1 MKRKTMV
8 SILAGALAAVMI
20 LGLVLSILPA
30 SVFAASSSAIQ
41 DELDALEAEAERI
54 QQEKAELAQQQAQNA
69 ADTEDIVARKME
81 IDQEIK
87 LIHDEINNI
96 NAQMQTYNQL
106 IAEKQTELDDAQA
119 RQDQLN
125 QQYKERIRAMEE
137 NGRISY
143 WSVLFKA
150 KSFSEFLGNVSL
162 MADIARAD
170 QAMLDELNAVA
181 QQIQTAQEDL
191 AEEKAGLEAQRTALS
206 ESQAEL
212 DAKSAEATQILDE
225 LNSKSA
231 EMQAYYQQ
239 YEEKE
244 SELSASIAQK
254 EQEYTEALQA
264 EEEARRAEEEAQ
276 RAEEEAAANDNN
288 DSGST
293 GSEDSGGG
301 SEGGSSSGGASS
313 SGWLYPLPYRVSI
326 TDAYGWRINP
336 ISGQR
341 SFHHGTDFAASS
353 GTAIYASRSGTVTDA
368 GYDDVYGYSVT
379 INHGDGY
386 STLYAHM
393 TNYVVSTGDYVTQ
406 GQVIGYVGSTGWST
420 GPHLHFSIYYNGSSV
435 NPMNYV

>member
-8 SILAGALAAVMI
+8 SILAGALALFMI

-30 SVFAASSSAIQ
+30 SVFAASSSAIK
-41 DELDALEAEAERI
+41 DELAELEAEAERI
-54 QQEKAELAQQQAQNA
+54 QQEKADLAQQQAQNTA
-69 ADTEDIVARKME
+69 ETEDIVTRKME

-87 LIHDEINNI
+87 LIHDEMNNI

-106 IAEKQTELDDAQA
+106 IAEKQMELDDAQA

-143 WSVLFKA
+143 WSVLFRA
-150 KSFSEFLGNVSL
+150 RSFSEFLGNVSL

-181 QQIQTAQEDL
+181 QEIQTAQAEL
-191 AEEKAGLEAQRTALS
+191 AEEKAGLDAQRTALS

-212 DAKSAEATQILDE
+212 DAKSTEATQILDE
-225 LNSKSA
+225 LNDKTA
-231 EMQAYYQQ
+231 ELQAYYAE

-264 EEEARRAEEEAQ
+264 EEEARR
-276 RAEEEAAANDNN
+276 EEEAAANNN
-288 DSGST
+288 NNSGS
-293 GSEDSGGG
+293 SGGNGNAG

-341 SFHHGTDFAASS
+341 SFHHGTDFAAGS

-386 STLYAHM
+386 SSLYAHM
-393 TNYVVSTGDYVTQ
+393 THFVVSSGDYVTQ

>member
-8 SILAGALAAVMI
+8 SILAGALALFMI

-30 SVFAASSSAIQ
+30 SVFAASSSAIK
-41 DELDALEAEAERI
+41 DELAELEAEAERI
-54 QQEKAELAQQQAQNA
+54 QQEKADLAQQQAQNTA
-69 ADTEDIVARKME
+69 ETEDIVTRKME

-87 LIHDEINNI
+87 LIHDEMNNI

-106 IAEKQTELDDAQA
+106 IAEKQMELDDAQA

-143 WSVLFKA
+143 WSVLFRA
-150 KSFSEFLGNVSL
+150 RSFSEFLGNVSL

-181 QQIQTAQEDL
+181 QEIQTAQAEL
-191 AEEKAGLEAQRTALS
+191 AEEKAGFDAQRTALS

-225 LNSKSA
+225 LNDKTA
-231 EMQAYYQQ
+231 ELQAYYAE

-264 EEEARRAEEEAQ
+264 EEEARR
-276 RAEEEAAANDNN
+276 EEEAAANNN
-288 DSGST
+288 NNSGS
-293 GSEDSGGG
+293 SGGNGNAG

-341 SFHHGTDFAASS
+341 SFHHGTDFAAGS

-386 STLYAHM
+386 SSLYAHM
-393 TNYVVSTGDYVTQ
+393 THFVVSSGDYVTQ

>member
-8 SILAGALAAVMI
+8 SILAGALALFMI

-30 SVFAASSSAIQ
+30 SVFAASSSAIK
-41 DELDALEAEAERI
+41 DELAELEAEAERI
-54 QQEKAELAQQQAQNA
+54 QQEKADLAQQQAQNT
-69 ADTEDIVARKME
+69 ADTEDIVTRKME

-87 LIHDEINNI
+87 LIHDEMNNI
-96 NAQMQTYNQL
+96 NAQMQTYIQL
-106 IAEKQTELDDAQA
+106 IAEKQMELDDAQA

-143 WSVLFKA
+143 WSVLFRA
-150 KSFSEFLGNVSL
+150 RSFSEFLGNVSL

-181 QQIQTAQEDL
+181 QEIQTAQAEL
-191 AEEKAGLEAQRTALS
+191 AEEKAGLDAQRTALS

-225 LNSKSA
+225 LNDKTA
-231 EMQAYYQQ
+231 ELQAYYAE

-264 EEEARRAEEEAQ
+264 EEEARR
-276 RAEEEAAANDNN
+276 EEEAAANNN
-288 DSGST
+288 NNSGS
-293 GSEDSGGG
+293 SGGNGNAG

-341 SFHHGTDFAASS
+341 SFHHGTDFAAGS

-386 STLYAHM
+386 SSLYAHM
-393 TNYVVSTGDYVTQ
+393 THFVVSSGDYVTQ

>member
-8 SILAGALAAVMI
+8 SILAGALALFMI

-30 SVFAASSSAIQ
+30 SVFAASSSAIK
-41 DELDALEAEAERI
+41 DELAELEAEAERI
-54 QQEKAELAQQQAQNA
+54 QQEKADLAQQQAQNTA
-69 ADTEDIVARKME
+69 ETEDIVTRKME

-87 LIHDEINNI
+87 LIHDEMNNI

-106 IAEKQTELDDAQA
+106 IAEKQMELDDAQA

-143 WSVLFKA
+143 WSVLFRA
-150 KSFSEFLGNVSL
+150 RSFSEFLGNVSL

-181 QQIQTAQEDL
+181 QESQTAQAEL
-191 AEEKAGLEAQRTALS
+191 AEEKAGLDAQRTALS

-225 LNSKSA
+225 LNDKTA
-231 EMQAYYQQ
+231 ELQAYYAE

-264 EEEARRAEEEAQ
+264 EEEARR
-276 RAEEEAAANDNN
+276 EEEAAANNN
-288 DSGST
+288 NNSGS
-293 GSEDSGGG
+293 SGGNGNAG

-341 SFHHGTDFAASS
+341 SFHHGTDFAAGS

-386 STLYAHM
+386 SSLYAHM
-393 TNYVVSTGDYVTQ
+393 THFVVSSGDYVTQ

>member
-8 SILAGALAAVMI
+8 SILAGALALFMI

-30 SVFAASSSAIQ
+30 SGFAASSSAIK
-41 DELDALEAEAERI
+41 DELAELEAEAERI
-54 QQEKAELAQQQAQNA
+54 QQEKADLAQQQAQNTA
-69 ADTEDIVARKME
+69 ETEDIVTRKME

-87 LIHDEINNI
+87 LIHDEMNNI

-106 IAEKQTELDDAQA
+106 IAEKQMELDDAQA

-143 WSVLFKA
+143 WSVLFRA
-150 KSFSEFLGNVSL
+150 RSFSEFLGNVSL

-181 QQIQTAQEDL
+181 QEIQTAQAEL
-191 AEEKAGLEAQRTALS
+191 AEEKAGLDAQRTALS

-225 LNSKSA
+225 LNDKTA
-231 EMQAYYQQ
+231 ELQAYYAE

-264 EEEARRAEEEAQ
+264 EEEARR
-276 RAEEEAAANDNN
+276 EEEAAANNN
-288 DSGST
+288 NNSGS
-293 GSEDSGGG
+293 SGGNGNAG

-341 SFHHGTDFAASS
+341 SFHHGTDFAAGS

-386 STLYAHM
+386 SSLYAHM
-393 TNYVVSTGDYVTQ
+393 THFVVSSGDYVTQ

>member
-8 SILAGALAAVMI
+8 SILAGALALFMI

-30 SVFAASSSAIQ
+30 SVFAASSSAIK
-41 DELDALEAEAERI
+41 DELAELEAEAERI
-54 QQEKAELAQQQAQNA
+54 QQEKADLAQQQAQNTA
-69 ADTEDIVARKME
+69 ETEDIVTRKME

-87 LIHDEINNI
+87 LIHDEMNNI

-106 IAEKQTELDDAQA
+106 IAEKQMELDDAQA

-143 WSVLFKA
+143 WSVLFRA
-150 KSFSEFLGNVSL
+150 RSFSEFLGNVSL

-181 QQIQTAQEDL
+181 QEIQTGQAEL
-191 AEEKAGLEAQRTALS
+191 AEEKAGLDAQRTALS

-225 LNSKSA
+225 LNDKTA
-231 EMQAYYQQ
+231 ELQAYYAE

-264 EEEARRAEEEAQ
+264 EEEARR
-276 RAEEEAAANDNN
+276 EEEAAANNN
-288 DSGST
+288 NNSGS
-293 GSEDSGGG
+293 SGGNGNAG

-341 SFHHGTDFAASS
+341 SFHHGTDFAAGS

-386 STLYAHM
+386 SSLYAHM
-393 TNYVVSTGDYVTQ
+393 THFVVSSGDYVTQ

>member
-8 SILAGALAAVMI
+8 SILAGALALFMI

-30 SVFAASSSAIQ
+30 SVFAASSSAIK
-41 DELDALEAEAERI
+41 DELAELEAEAERI
-54 QQEKAELAQQQAQNA
+54 QQEKADLAQQQAQNTA
-69 ADTEDIVARKME
+69 ETEDIVTRKME

-87 LIHDEINNI
+87 LIHDEMNNI

-106 IAEKQTELDDAQA
+106 IAEKQMELDDAQA

-143 WSVLFKA
+143 WSVLFRA
-150 KSFSEFLGNVSL
+150 RSFSEFLGNVSL

-181 QQIQTAQEDL
+181 QEIQTAQAEL
-191 AEEKAGLEAQRTALS
+191 AEEKAGLDAQRTALS

-225 LNSKSA
+225 LNDKTA
-231 EMQAYYQQ
+231 ELQAYYAE

-264 EEEARRAEEEAQ
+264 EEEARR
-276 RAEEEAAANDNN
+276 EEEAAANNN
-288 DSGST
+288 NNSGS
-293 GSEDSGGG
+293 SGGNGNAG

-341 SFHHGTDFAASS
+341 SFHHGTDFAAGS

-386 STLYAHM
+386 SSLYAHM
-393 TNYVVSTGDYVTQ
+393 THFVVSIGDYVTQ

>member
-8 SILAGALAAVMI
+8 SILAGALALFMI

-30 SVFAASSSAIQ
+30 SVFAASSSAIK
-41 DELDALEAEAERI
+41 DELAELEAEAERI
-54 QQEKAELAQQQAQNA
+54 QQEKADLAQQQAQNTA
-69 ADTEDIVARKME
+69 ETEDIVTRKME

-87 LIHDEINNI
+87 LIHDEMNNI

-106 IAEKQTELDDAQA
+106 IAEKQMELDDAQA

-143 WSVLFKA
+143 WSVLFRA
-150 KSFSEFLGNVSL
+150 RSFSEFLGNVSL

-181 QQIQTAQEDL
+181 QEIQTAQAEL
-191 AEEKAGLEAQRTALS
+191 AEEKAGLDAQRTALS

-225 LNSKSA
+225 LNDKTA
-231 EMQAYYQQ
+231 ELQAYYAE

-264 EEEARRAEEEAQ
+264 EEEARR
-276 RAEEEAAANDNN
+276 EEEAAANNN
-288 DSGST
+288 NNSGS
-293 GSEDSGGG
+293 SGGNSNAG
-301 SEGGSSSGGASS
+301 SDGGSSSGGTSS

-341 SFHHGTDFAASS
+341 SFHHGTDFAAGS

-386 STLYAHM
+386 SSLYAHM
-393 TNYVVSTGDYVTQ
+393 THFVVSSGDYVTQ

>member
-8 SILAGALAAVMI
+8 SILAGALALFMI

-30 SVFAASSSAIQ
+30 SVFAASSSAIK
-41 DELDALEAEAERI
+41 DELAELEAEAERI
-54 QQEKAELAQQQAQNA
+54 QQEKADLAQQQAQNTA
-69 ADTEDIVARKME
+69 ETEDIVTRKME

-87 LIHDEINNI
+87 LIHDEMNNI

-106 IAEKQTELDDAQA
+106 IAEKQMELDDAQA

-143 WSVLFKA
+143 WSVLFRA
-150 KSFSEFLGNVSL
+150 RSFSEFLGNVSL

-181 QQIQTAQEDL
+181 QEIQTAQAEL
-191 AEEKAGLEAQRTALS
+191 AEEKAGLDAQRTALS

-225 LNSKSA
+225 LNDKTA
-231 EMQAYYQQ
+231 ELQAYYAE

-264 EEEARRAEEEAQ
+264 EEEARR
-276 RAEEEAAANDNN
+276 EEEAAANNN
-288 DSGST
+288 NNSGS
-293 GSEDSGGG
+293 SGGNGNAG

-341 SFHHGTDFAASS
+341 SFHHGTDFAAGS

-386 STLYAHM
+386 SSLYAHM
-393 TNYVVSTGDYVTQ
+393 THFVVSSGDYVTQ
-406 GQVIGYVGSTGWST
+406 GQVIGYVGSTGCST

>member
-8 SILAGALAAVMI
+8 SILAGALALFMI

-30 SVFAASSSAIQ
+30 SVFAASSSAIK
-41 DELDALEAEAERI
+41 DELAELEAEAERI
-54 QQEKAELAQQQAQNA
+54 QQEKADLAQQQAQNTA
-69 ADTEDIVARKME
+69 ETEDIVTRKME

-87 LIHDEINNI
+87 LIHDEMNNI

-106 IAEKQTELDDAQA
+106 IAEKQMELDDAQA

-143 WSVLFKA
+143 WSVLIRA
-150 KSFSEFLGNVSL
+150 RSFSESLGNVSL

-181 QQIQTAQEDL
+181 QEIQTAQAEL
-191 AEEKAGLEAQRTALS
+191 AEEKAGLDAQRTALS

-225 LNSKSA
+225 LNDKTA
-231 EMQAYYQQ
+231 ELQAYYAE

-264 EEEARRAEEEAQ
+264 EEEARR
-276 RAEEEAAANDNN
+276 EEEAAANNN
-288 DSGST
+288 NNSGS
-293 GSEDSGGG
+293 SGGNGNAG

-341 SFHHGTDFAASS
+341 SFHHGTDFAAGS

-386 STLYAHM
+386 SSLYAHM
-393 TNYVVSTGDYVTQ
+393 THFVVSSGDYVTQ

>member
-8 SILAGALAAVMI
+8 SILAGALALFMI

-30 SVFAASSSAIQ
+30 SVFAASSSAIK
-41 DELDALEAEAERI
+41 DELAELEAEAERI
-54 QQEKAELAQQQAQNA
+54 QQEKADLAQQQAQNTA
-69 ADTEDIVARKME
+69 ETEDIVTRKME

-87 LIHDEINNI
+87 LIHDEMNNI

-106 IAEKQTELDDAQA
+106 IAEKQMELDDAQA

-143 WSVLFKA
+143 WSVLFRA
-150 KSFSEFLGNVSL
+150 RSFSEFLGNVSL

-181 QQIQTAQEDL
+181 QEIQTAQAEL
-191 AEEKAGLEAQRTALS
+191 AEEKAALDAQRTGLS

-225 LNSKSA
+225 LNDKTA
-231 EMQAYYQQ
+231 ELQAYYAE

-264 EEEARRAEEEAQ
+264 EEEARR
-276 RAEEEAAANDNN
+276 EEEAAANNN
-288 DSGST
+288 NNSGS
-293 GSEDSGGG
+293 SGGNGNAG

-341 SFHHGTDFAASS
+341 SFHHGTDFAAGS

-386 STLYAHM
+386 SSLYAHM
-393 TNYVVSTGDYVTQ
+393 THFVVSSGDYVTQ

>member
-8 SILAGALAAVMI
+8 SILAGALALFMI

-30 SVFAASSSAIQ
+30 SVFAASSSAIK
-41 DELDALEAEAERI
+41 DELAELEAEAERI
-54 QQEKAELAQQQAQNA
+54 QQEKADLAQQQAQNTA
-69 ADTEDIVARKME
+69 ETEDIVTRKME

-87 LIHDEINNI
+87 LIHDEMNNI

-106 IAEKQTELDDAQA
+106 IAEKQMELDDAQA

-143 WSVLFKA
+143 WSVLFRA
-150 KSFSEFLGNVSL
+150 RSFSEFLGNVSL

-181 QQIQTAQEDL
+181 QEIQTAQAEL
-191 AEEKAGLEAQRTALS
+191 AEEKAGLDAQRTALS

-225 LNSKSA
+225 LNDKTA
-231 EMQAYYQQ
+231 ELQAYYAE

-264 EEEARRAEEEAQ
+264 EEEVRR
-276 RAEEEAAANDNN
+276 EEEAAANNN
-288 DSGST
+288 NNSGS
-293 GSEDSGGG
+293 SGGNG
-301 SEGGSSSGGASS
+301 NARSEGGSSSGGASS

-341 SFHHGTDFAASS
+341 SFHHGTDFAAGS

-386 STLYAHM
+386 SSLYAHM
-393 TNYVVSTGDYVTQ
+393 THFVVSSGDYVTQ

>member
-8 SILAGALAAVMI
+8 SILAGALALFMI

-30 SVFAASSSAIQ
+30 SVVAASSSAIK
-41 DELDALEAEAERI
+41 DELAELEAEAERI
-54 QQEKAELAQQQAQNA
+54 QQEKADLAQQQAQNTA
-69 ADTEDIVARKME
+69 ETEDIVTRKME

-87 LIHDEINNI
+87 LIHDEMNNI

-106 IAEKQTELDDAQA
+106 IAEKQMELDDAQA

-143 WSVLFKA
+143 WSVLFRA
-150 KSFSEFLGNVSL
+150 RSFSEFLGNVSL

-181 QQIQTAQEDL
+181 QEIQTAQAEL
-191 AEEKAGLEAQRTALS
+191 AEEKAGLDAQRTALS

-225 LNSKSA
+225 LNDKTA
-231 EMQAYYQQ
+231 ELQAYYAE

-264 EEEARRAEEEAQ
+264 EEEARR
-276 RAEEEAAANDNN
+276 EEEAAANNN
-288 DSGST
+288 NNSGS
-293 GSEDSGGG
+293 SGGNGNAG

-341 SFHHGTDFAASS
+341 SFHHGTDFAAGS

-386 STLYAHM
+386 SSLYAHM
-393 TNYVVSTGDYVTQ
+393 THFVVSSGDYVTQ

>member
-1 MKRKTMV
+1 
-8 SILAGALAAVMI
+8 
-20 LGLVLSILPA
+20 
-30 SVFAASSSAIQ
+30 
-41 DELDALEAEAERI
+41 
-54 QQEKAELAQQQAQNA
+54 
-69 ADTEDIVARKME
+69 
-81 IDQEIK
+81 
-87 LIHDEINNI
+87 
-96 NAQMQTYNQL
+96 
-106 IAEKQTELDDAQA
+106 
-119 RQDQLN
+119 
-125 QQYKERIRAMEE
+125 
-137 NGRISY
+137 
-143 WSVLFKA
+143 
-150 KSFSEFLGNVSL
+150 

-181 QQIQTAQEDL
+181 QEIQTAQAEL
-191 AEEKAGLEAQRTALS
+191 AEEKAGLDAQRTALS

-225 LNSKSA
+225 LNDKTA
-231 EMQAYYQQ
+231 ELQAYYAE

-264 EEEARRAEEEAQ
+264 EEEARR
-276 RAEEEAAANDNN
+276 EEEAAANNN
-288 DSGST
+288 NNSGS
-293 GSEDSGGG
+293 SGGNGNAG

-341 SFHHGTDFAASS
+341 SFHHGTDFAAGS

-386 STLYAHM
+386 SSLYAHM
-393 TNYVVSTGDYVTQ
+393 THFVVSSGDYVTQ

>member
-8 SILAGALAAVMI
+8 SILAGALALFMI

-30 SVFAASSSAIQ
+30 SVFAASSSAIK
-41 DELDALEAEAERI
+41 DELAELEAEAERI
-54 QQEKAELAQQQAQNA
+54 QQEKADLAQQQAQNT
-69 ADTEDIVARKME
+69 ADTEDIVTRKME

-87 LIHDEINNI
+87 LIHDEMNNI

-106 IAEKQTELDDAQA
+106 IAEKQMELDDAQA

-143 WSVLFKA
+143 WSVLFRA
-150 KSFSEFLGNVSL
+150 RSFSEFLGNVSL

-181 QQIQTAQEDL
+181 QEIQTAQAEL
-191 AEEKAGLEAQRTALS
+191 AEEKAGLDAQRTALS

-225 LNSKSA
+225 LNDKTA
-231 EMQAYYQQ
+231 ELQAYYAE

-264 EEEARRAEEEAQ
+264 EEEARR
-276 RAEEEAAANDNN
+276 EEEAAANNN
-288 DSGST
+288 NNSGS
-293 GSEDSGGG
+293 SGGNGNAG

-341 SFHHGTDFAASS
+341 SFHHGTDFAAGS

-386 STLYAHM
+386 SSLYAHM
-393 TNYVVSTGDYVTQ
+393 THFVVSSGDYVTQ

>member
-8 SILAGALAAVMI
+8 SILAGALALFMI

-30 SVFAASSSAIQ
+30 SVFAASSSAIK
-41 DELDALEAEAERI
+41 DELAELEAEAERI
-54 QQEKAELAQQQAQNA
+54 QQEKADLAQQQAQNTA
-69 ADTEDIVARKME
+69 ETEDIVTRKME

-87 LIHDEINNI
+87 LIHDEMNNI
-96 NAQMQTYNQL
+96 NAQMRTYNQL
-106 IAEKQTELDDAQA
+106 IAEKQMELDDAQA

-143 WSVLFKA
+143 WSVLFRA
-150 KSFSEFLGNVSL
+150 RSFSEFLGNVSL

-181 QQIQTAQEDL
+181 QEIQTAQAEL
-191 AEEKAGLEAQRTALS
+191 AEEKAGLDAQRTALS

-225 LNSKSA
+225 LNDKTA
-231 EMQAYYQQ
+231 ELQAYYAE

-264 EEEARRAEEEAQ
+264 EEEARR
-276 RAEEEAAANDNN
+276 EEEAAANNN
-288 DSGST
+288 NNSGS
-293 GSEDSGGG
+293 SGGNGNAG

-341 SFHHGTDFAASS
+341 SFHHGTDFAAGS

-386 STLYAHM
+386 SSLYAHM
-393 TNYVVSTGDYVTQ
+393 THFVVSSGDYVTQ

-435 NPMNYV
+435 NRMNYV

>member
-8 SILAGALAAVMI
+8 SILAGALALFMI

-30 SVFAASSSAIQ
+30 SVFAASSSAIK
-41 DELDALEAEAERI
+41 DELAELEAEAERI
-54 QQEKAELAQQQAQNA
+54 QQEKADLAQQQAQNTA
-69 ADTEDIVARKME
+69 ETEDIVTRKME

-87 LIHDEINNI
+87 LIHDEMNNI

-106 IAEKQTELDDAQA
+106 IAEKQMELDDAQA

-143 WSVLFKA
+143 WSVLFRA
-150 KSFSEFLGNVSL
+150 RSFSEFLGNVSL

-181 QQIQTAQEDL
+181 QEIQTAQAEL
-191 AEEKAGLEAQRTALS
+191 AEEKAGLDAQRTALS

-225 LNSKSA
+225 LNDKTA
-231 EMQAYYQQ
+231 ELQAYYAE

-264 EEEARRAEEEAQ
+264 EEEARR
-276 RAEEEAAANDNN
+276 EEEAAANNN
-288 DSGST
+288 NNSDS
-293 GSEDSGGG
+293 SGGNGNAG

-341 SFHHGTDFAASS
+341 SFHHGTDFAAGS

-386 STLYAHM
+386 SSLYAHM
-393 TNYVVSTGDYVTQ
+393 THFVVSSGDYVTQ

>member
-8 SILAGALAAVMI
+8 SILAGALALFMI

-30 SVFAASSSAIQ
+30 SVFAASSSAIK
-41 DELDALEAEAERI
+41 DELAELEAEAERI
-54 QQEKAELAQQQAQNA
+54 QQEKADLAQQQAQNTA
-69 ADTEDIVARKME
+69 ETEDIVTRKME

-87 LIHDEINNI
+87 LIHDEMNNI

-106 IAEKQTELDDAQA
+106 IAEKQMELDDAQA

-143 WSVLFKA
+143 WSVLFRA
-150 KSFSEFLGNVSL
+150 RSFSEFLGNVSL

-181 QQIQTAQEDL
+181 QEIQTAQAEL
-191 AEEKAGLEAQRTALS
+191 AEEKAGLDAQRTALS

-225 LNSKSA
+225 LNDKTA
-231 EMQAYYQQ
+231 ELQAYYAE

-264 EEEARRAEEEAQ
+264 EEEARR
-276 RAEEEAAANDNN
+276 EEEAAANNN
-288 DSGST
+288 NNSGS
-293 GSEDSGGG
+293 SGGNGNAG

-341 SFHHGTDFAASS
+341 SFHHGTDFAAGS

-386 STLYAHM
+386 SSLYAHM
-393 TNYVVSTGDYVTQ
+393 THFVVSSGDYVTQ

>member
-8 SILAGALAAVMI
+8 SILAGALALFMI

-30 SVFAASSSAIQ
+30 SVFAASSSAIK
-41 DELDALEAEAERI
+41 DELAELEAEAERI
-54 QQEKAELAQQQAQNA
+54 QQEKADLAQQQAQNTA
-69 ADTEDIVARKME
+69 ETEDIVTRKME

-87 LIHDEINNI
+87 LIHDEMNNI

-106 IAEKQTELDDAQA
+106 IAEKQMELDDAQA

-143 WSVLFKA
+143 WSVLFRA
-150 KSFSEFLGNVSL
+150 RSFSEFLGNVSL

-181 QQIQTAQEDL
+181 QEIQTAQAEL
-191 AEEKAGLEAQRTALS
+191 AEEKAGLDAQRTALS

-225 LNSKSA
+225 LNDKTA
-231 EMQAYYQQ
+231 ELQAYYAE

-264 EEEARRAEEEAQ
+264 EEEARR
-276 RAEEEAAANDNN
+276 EEEAAANNN
-288 DSGST
+288 NNSGS
-293 GSEDSGGG
+293 SGGNGNAG

-341 SFHHGTDFAASS
+341 SFHHGTDFAAGS
-353 GTAIYASRSGTVTDA
+353 GTAIYASRGGTVTDA

-386 STLYAHM
+386 SSLYAHM
-393 TNYVVSTGDYVTQ
+393 THFVVSSGDYVTQ

>member
-8 SILAGALAAVMI
+8 SILAGALALFMI

-30 SVFAASSSAIQ
+30 SVFAASSSAIK
-41 DELDALEAEAERI
+41 DELAELEAEAERI
-54 QQEKAELAQQQAQNA
+54 QQEKADLAQQQAQNTA
-69 ADTEDIVARKME
+69 ETEDIVTRKME

-87 LIHDEINNI
+87 LIHDEMNNI

-106 IAEKQTELDDAQA
+106 IAEKQMELDDAQA

-143 WSVLFKA
+143 WSVLFRA
-150 KSFSEFLGNVSL
+150 RSFSEFLGNVSL

-181 QQIQTAQEDL
+181 QEIQTAQAEL
-191 AEEKAGLEAQRTALS
+191 AEEKAGLDAQRTALS

-225 LNSKSA
+225 LNDKTA
-231 EMQAYYQQ
+231 ELQAYYAE

-264 EEEARRAEEEAQ
+264 EEEARR
-276 RAEEEAAANDNN
+276 EEEAAANNN
-288 DSGST
+288 NNSGS
-293 GSEDSGGG
+293 SGGNGNAG

-341 SFHHGTDFAASS
+341 SFHHGTDFAAGS
-353 GTAIYASRSGTVTDA
+353 GTAIYASRVGTVTDA

-386 STLYAHM
+386 SSLYAHM
-393 TNYVVSTGDYVTQ
+393 THFVVSSGDYVTQ

>member
-8 SILAGALAAVMI
+8 SILAGALALFMI

-30 SVFAASSSAIQ
+30 SVFAASSSAIK
-41 DELDALEAEAERI
+41 DELAELEAEAERI
-54 QQEKAELAQQQAQNA
+54 QQEKADLAQQQAQNTA
-69 ADTEDIVARKME
+69 ETEDIVTRKME

-87 LIHDEINNI
+87 LIHDEMNNI

-106 IAEKQTELDDAQA
+106 IAEKQMELDDAQA

-143 WSVLFKA
+143 WSVLFRA
-150 KSFSEFLGNVSL
+150 RSFSEFLGNVSL

-181 QQIQTAQEDL
+181 QEIQTAQAEL
-191 AEEKAGLEAQRTALS
+191 AEEKAGLDAQRTALS

-225 LNSKSA
+225 LNDKTA
-231 EMQAYYQQ
+231 ELQAYYAE

-244 SELSASIAQK
+244 SELSASIAHK

-264 EEEARRAEEEAQ
+264 EEEARR
-276 RAEEEAAANDNN
+276 EEEAAANNN
-288 DSGST
+288 NNSGS
-293 GSEDSGGG
+293 SGGNGNAG

-341 SFHHGTDFAASS
+341 SFHHGTDFAAGS

-386 STLYAHM
+386 SSLYAHM
-393 TNYVVSTGDYVTQ
+393 THFVVSSGDYVTQ

>member
-8 SILAGALAAVMI
+8 SILAGALALFMI

-30 SVFAASSSAIQ
+30 SVFAASSSAIK
-41 DELDALEAEAERI
+41 DELAELEAEAERI
-54 QQEKAELAQQQAQNA
+54 QQEKADLAQQQAQNTA
-69 ADTEDIVARKME
+69 ETEDIVTRKME

-87 LIHDEINNI
+87 LIHDEMNNI

-106 IAEKQTELDDAQA
+106 IAEKQMELDDAQA

-143 WSVLFKA
+143 WSVLFRA
-150 KSFSEFLGNVSL
+150 RRFSEFLGNVSL
-162 MADIARAD
+162 MADSARAD

-181 QQIQTAQEDL
+181 QEIQTAQAEL
-191 AEEKAGLEAQRTALS
+191 AEEKAGLDAQRTALS

-225 LNSKSA
+225 LNDKTA
-231 EMQAYYQQ
+231 ELQAYYAE

-264 EEEARRAEEEAQ
+264 EEEARR
-276 RAEEEAAANDNN
+276 EEEAAANNN
-288 DSGST
+288 NNSGS
-293 GSEDSGGG
+293 SGGNGNAG

-341 SFHHGTDFAASS
+341 SFHHGTDFAAGS

-386 STLYAHM
+386 SSLYAHM
-393 TNYVVSTGDYVTQ
+393 THFVVSSGDYVTQ

>member
-8 SILAGALAAVMI
+8 SILAGALALFMI

-30 SVFAASSSAIQ
+30 SVFAASSSAIK
-41 DELDALEAEAERI
+41 DELAELEAEAERI
-54 QQEKAELAQQQAQNA
+54 QQEKADLAQQQAQNTA
-69 ADTEDIVARKME
+69 ETEDIVTRKME

-87 LIHDEINNI
+87 LIHDEMNNI

-106 IAEKQTELDDAQA
+106 IAEKQMELDDAQA

-143 WSVLFKA
+143 WSVLFRA
-150 KSFSEFLGNVSL
+150 RSFSEFLGNVSL

-181 QQIQTAQEDL
+181 QEIQTAQAEL
-191 AEEKAGLEAQRTALS
+191 AEEKAGLDAQRTALS

-225 LNSKSA
+225 LNDKTA
-231 EMQAYYQQ
+231 ELQAYYAE

-264 EEEARRAEEEAQ
+264 EEEARR
-276 RAEEEAAANDNN
+276 EEEAAANNN
-288 DSGST
+288 NNSGS
-293 GSEDSGGG
+293 SGGNSNAG

-341 SFHHGTDFAASS
+341 SFHHGTDFAAGS

-386 STLYAHM
+386 SSLYAHM
-393 TNYVVSTGDYVTQ
+393 THFVVSSGDYVTQ

>member
-8 SILAGALAAVMI
+8 SILAGALALFMI

-30 SVFAASSSAIQ
+30 SVFAASSSAIK
-41 DELDALEAEAERI
+41 DELAELEAEAERI
-54 QQEKAELAQQQAQNA
+54 QQEKADLAQQQAQNTA
-69 ADTEDIVARKME
+69 ETEDIVTRKME

-87 LIHDEINNI
+87 LIHDEMNNI

-106 IAEKQTELDDAQA
+106 IAEKQMELDDAQA

-143 WSVLFKA
+143 WSVLFRA
-150 KSFSEFLGNVSL
+150 RSFSEFLGNVSL

-181 QQIQTAQEDL
+181 QEIQTAQAEL
-191 AEEKAGLEAQRTALS
+191 AEEKAGLDAQRTALS

-225 LNSKSA
+225 LNDKTA
-231 EMQAYYQQ
+231 ELQAYYAE

-264 EEEARRAEEEAQ
+264 EEEARR
-276 RAEEEAAANDNN
+276 EEEAAANNN
-288 DSGST
+288 NSGS
-293 GSEDSGGG
+293 SGGNSNAG

-341 SFHHGTDFAASS
+341 SFHHGTDFAAGS

-386 STLYAHM
+386 SSLYAHM
-393 TNYVVSTGDYVTQ
+393 THFVVSSGDYVTQ

>member
-8 SILAGALAAVMI
+8 SILAGALALFMI

-30 SVFAASSSAIQ
+30 SVFAASSSAIK
-41 DELDALEAEAERI
+41 DELAELEAEAERI
-54 QQEKAELAQQQAQNA
+54 QQEKADLAQQQAQNTA
-69 ADTEDIVARKME
+69 ETEDIVTRKME

-87 LIHDEINNI
+87 LIHDEMNNI

-106 IAEKQTELDDAQA
+106 IAEKQMELDDAQA

-143 WSVLFKA
+143 WSVLFRA
-150 KSFSEFLGNVSL
+150 RSFSEFLGNVSL

-181 QQIQTAQEDL
+181 QEIQTAQAEL
-191 AEEKAGLEAQRTALS
+191 AEEKAGLDAQRTALS

-225 LNSKSA
+225 LNDKTA
-231 EMQAYYQQ
+231 ELQAYYAE
-239 YEEKE
+239 YEERE

-264 EEEARRAEEEAQ
+264 EEEARR
-276 RAEEEAAANDNN
+276 EEEAAANNN
-288 DSGST
+288 NNSGS
-293 GSEDSGGG
+293 SGGNGNAG

-341 SFHHGTDFAASS
+341 SFHHGTDFAAGS

-386 STLYAHM
+386 SSLYAHM
-393 TNYVVSTGDYVTQ
+393 THFVVSSGDYVTQ

>member
-8 SILAGALAAVMI
+8 SILAGALALFMI

-30 SVFAASSSAIQ
+30 SVFAASSSAIK
-41 DELDALEAEAERI
+41 DELAELEAEAERI
-54 QQEKAELAQQQAQNA
+54 QQEKADLAQQQAQNTA
-69 ADTEDIVARKME
+69 ETEDIVTRKME

-87 LIHDEINNI
+87 LIHDEMNNI
-96 NAQMQTYNQL
+96 NAQMRTYNQL
-106 IAEKQTELDDAQA
+106 IAEKQMELDDAQA

-143 WSVLFKA
+143 WSVLFRA
-150 KSFSEFLGNVSL
+150 RSFSEFLGNVSL

-181 QQIQTAQEDL
+181 QEIQTAQAEL
-191 AEEKAGLEAQRTALS
+191 AEEKAGLDAQRTALS

-225 LNSKSA
+225 LNDKTA
-231 EMQAYYQQ
+231 ELQAYYAE

-264 EEEARRAEEEAQ
+264 EEEARR
-276 RAEEEAAANDNN
+276 EEEAAANNN
-288 DSGST
+288 NNSGS
-293 GSEDSGGG
+293 SGGNGNAG

-341 SFHHGTDFAASS
+341 SFHHGTDFAAGS

-386 STLYAHM
+386 SSLYAHM
-393 TNYVVSTGDYVTQ
+393 THFVVSSGDYVTQ

>member
-8 SILAGALAAVMI
+8 SILAGALALFMI

-30 SVFAASSSAIQ
+30 SVFAASSSAIK
-41 DELDALEAEAERI
+41 DELAELEAEAERI
-54 QQEKAELAQQQAQNA
+54 QQEKADLAQQQAQNTA
-69 ADTEDIVARKME
+69 ETEDIVTRKME

-87 LIHDEINNI
+87 LIHDEMNNI

-106 IAEKQTELDDAQA
+106 IAEKQMELDDAQA

-143 WSVLFKA
+143 WSVLFRA
-150 KSFSEFLGNVSL
+150 RSFSEFLGNVSL

-181 QQIQTAQEDL
+181 QEIQTAQAEL
-191 AEEKAGLEAQRTALS
+191 AEEKAGLDAQRTALS

-225 LNSKSA
+225 LNDKTA
-231 EMQAYYQQ
+231 ELQAYYAE

-264 EEEARRAEEEAQ
+264 EEEARR
-276 RAEEEAAANDNN
+276 EEEAAANNN
-288 DSGST
+288 NNSGS
-293 GSEDSGGG
+293 SGGNGNAG

-313 SGWLYPLPYRVSI
+313 SGRLYPLPYRVSI
-326 TDAYGWRINP
+326 TDAYGRRINP
-336 ISGQR
+336 ISGHR
-341 SFHHGTDFAASS
+341 TFHHGTDFAAGS

-386 STLYAHM
+386 SSLYAHM
-393 TNYVVSTGDYVTQ
+393 THFVVSSGDYVTQ

>member
-8 SILAGALAAVMI
+8 SILAGALALFMI

-30 SVFAASSSAIQ
+30 SVFAASSSAIK
-41 DELDALEAEAERI
+41 DELAELEAEAERI
-54 QQEKAELAQQQAQNA
+54 QQEKADLAQQQAQNTA
-69 ADTEDIVARKME
+69 ETEDIVTRKME

-87 LIHDEINNI
+87 LIHDEMNNI

-106 IAEKQTELDDAQA
+106 IAEKQMELDDAQA

-143 WSVLFKA
+143 WSVLFWA
-150 KSFSEFLGNVSL
+150 RSFSEFLGNVSL

-181 QQIQTAQEDL
+181 QEIQTAQAEL
-191 AEEKAGLEAQRTALS
+191 AEEKAGLDAQRTALS

-225 LNSKSA
+225 LNDKTA
-231 EMQAYYQQ
+231 ELQAYYAE

-264 EEEARRAEEEAQ
+264 EEEARR
-276 RAEEEAAANDNN
+276 EEEAAANNN
-288 DSGST
+288 NNSGS
-293 GSEDSGGG
+293 SGGNGNAG

-341 SFHHGTDFAASS
+341 SFHHGTDFAAGS

-386 STLYAHM
+386 SSLYAHM
-393 TNYVVSTGDYVTQ
+393 THFVVSSGDYVTQ

>member
-8 SILAGALAAVMI
+8 SILAGALALFMI

-30 SVFAASSSAIQ
+30 SVFAASSSAIK
-41 DELDALEAEAERI
+41 DELAELEAEAERI
-54 QQEKAELAQQQAQNA
+54 QQEKADLAQQQAQNT
-69 ADTEDIVARKME
+69 ADTEDIVTRKME

-87 LIHDEINNI
+87 LIHDEMNNI

-106 IAEKQTELDDAQA
+106 IAEKQMELDDAQA

-143 WSVLFKA
+143 WSVLFRA
-150 KSFSEFLGNVSL
+150 RSFSEFLGNVSL

-181 QQIQTAQEDL
+181 QEIQTAQAEL
-191 AEEKAGLEAQRTALS
+191 AEEKAGLDAQRTALS

-225 LNSKSA
+225 LNDKTA
-231 EMQAYYQQ
+231 ELQAYYAE

-264 EEEARRAEEEAQ
+264 EEEARR
-276 RAEEEAAANDNN
+276 EEEAAANNN
-288 DSGST
+288 NNSGS
-293 GSEDSGGG
+293 SGGNGNAG
-301 SEGGSSSGGASS
+301 SEGGSSSGGVSS

-341 SFHHGTDFAASS
+341 SFHHGTDFAAGS

-386 STLYAHM
+386 SSLYAHM
-393 TNYVVSTGDYVTQ
+393 THFVVSSGDYVTQ

>member
-8 SILAGALAAVMI
+8 SILAGALALFMI

-30 SVFAASSSAIQ
+30 SVFAASSSAIK
-41 DELDALEAEAERI
+41 DELAELEAEAERI
-54 QQEKAELAQQQAQNA
+54 QQEKADLAQQQAQNTA
-69 ADTEDIVARKME
+69 ETEDIVTRKME

-87 LIHDEINNI
+87 LIHDEMNNI

-106 IAEKQTELDDAQA
+106 IAEKQMELDNAQA

-143 WSVLFKA
+143 WSVLFRA
-150 KSFSEFLGNVSL
+150 RSFSEFLGNVSL

-181 QQIQTAQEDL
+181 QEIQTAQAEL
-191 AEEKAGLEAQRTALS
+191 AEEKAGLDAQRTALS

-225 LNSKSA
+225 LNDKTA
-231 EMQAYYQQ
+231 ELQAYYAE

-264 EEEARRAEEEAQ
+264 EEEARR
-276 RAEEEAAANDNN
+276 EEEAAANNN
-288 DSGST
+288 NNSGS
-293 GSEDSGGG
+293 SGGNGNAG
-301 SEGGSSSGGASS
+301 SDGGSSSGGTSS

-341 SFHHGTDFAASS
+341 SFHHGTDFAAGS

-386 STLYAHM
+386 SSLYAHM
-393 TNYVVSTGDYVTQ
+393 THFVVSSGDYVTQ